1 MFTLRRT
8 TAVITVSLGAI
19 VAGAPAALA
28 AHVSDPTGGQYPA
41 AQSVSYGS
49 PIWAFAVVALV
60 AVFVTLAVTRVTT
73 RLRPAHA
80 IAATYHVVT
89 LPPEPVMP
97 TPEPVMP
104 TQQHAASSPVDA

>member
-8 TAVITVSLGAI
+8 TAVITLSLGASI
-19 VAGAPAALA
+19 AAAPAALA
-28 AHVSDPTGGQYPA
+28 MRVPDPTGGVYQGP
-41 AQSVSYGS
+41 QIVSNGS
-49 PIWAFAVVALV
+49 PIWVFAVVAVL
-60 AVFVTLAVTRVTT
+60 AVLVTLAVTRVTT
-73 RLRPAHA
+73 RLRPTHA

-104 TQQHAASSPVDA
+104 TQQHAPSSPVDA